1 MSLLDEDEYSDNPTM
16 SNDEE
21 DDDVL
26 QEVMQLSAR

>member
-1 MSLLDEDEYSDNPTM
+1 VSLLDEDEYSDNPTM